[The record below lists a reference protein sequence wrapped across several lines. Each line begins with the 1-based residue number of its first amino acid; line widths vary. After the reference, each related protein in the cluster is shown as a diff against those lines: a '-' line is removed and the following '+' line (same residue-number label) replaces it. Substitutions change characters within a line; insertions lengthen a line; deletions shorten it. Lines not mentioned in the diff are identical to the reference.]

1 MIRFLPEAVVMAI
14 HDDQIRLY
22 GGAYGVRDMSALD
35 AALHMPQAQFG
46 GEFLHTTIFEMAA
59 AYGFHLC
66 QNHPFLDGNK
76 RAAGMAMFTF
86 LRLNGLEPTATESDY
101 YATMMAVATGQMSKE
116 QLAAWLQT
124 AVSSHYPS
132 KKCNYQL
139 KSTDSPSF

>member
-1 MIRFLPEAVVMAI
+1 MIRFLHEVVVMAI

-86 LRLNGLEPTATESDY
+86 LRLNGLEPHASEPDY
-101 YATMMAVATGQMSKE
+101 YTVMMSVASGQMSKE
-116 QLAAWLQT
+116 QLADWLRE
-124 AVSSHYPS
+124 VV
-132 KKCNYQL
+132 N
-139 KSTDSPSF
+139 